1 VTIDR
6 SLLDKLLQAAS
17 LCDEV
22 AKVLNTEGEKCKHC
36 GLVRR
41 QNFVEFN
48 AESFLTGVV
57 RKLRRTVTE
66 LKTSAPVCSDK

>member
-1 VTIDR
+1 MTIER
-6 SLLDKLLQAAS
+6 ELLSKLLQAAK

-22 AKVLNTEGEKCKHC
+22 AKALDTEGNKCDQC

-41 QNFVEFN
+41 QNFLEFN

-57 RKLRRTVTE
+57 RKLRRTVSE
-66 LKTSAPVCSDK
+66 LKSAQF

>member
-1 VTIDR
+1 MTIDNV
-6 SLLDKLLQAAS
+6 LLHKLLQAAQ

-22 AKVLNTEGEKCKHC
+22 ARALDTEGNKCDQC

-66 LKTSAPVCSDK
+66 LKTQQ